1 MKNKNA
7 DRRSFLKNAAVL
19 GIGIPSAMSIS
30 SPASAS
36 ENKSV
41 HSLDKNIAKHGV
53 DTPLNNEFCYEQK

>member
-19 GIGIPSAMSIS
+19 GIGIPSAMSMS

-41 HSLDKNIAKHGV
+41 HNVDKNIIKTG
-53 DTPLNNEFCYEQK
+53 T